1 VVLVKKV
8 GFGTIR
14 GWAAS
19 DWWLPRASRISRAK
33 PTKNKGRITGCS
45 GTARAG
51 SGLWRPVAAGA
62 SGAGL
67 SVKLPNRI
75 FAVFMPESAPLLLRA
90 ARGEQVERPPVWMM
104 RQAGRYMKV
113 YRDLRDRHP
122 GFRERSENPDL
133 SYEISMQPF
142 HAFEPD
148 GVILFSDILTPLPGM
163 GIDFDIIESKGPIIE
178 PAIRTQAQV
187 NALRPL
193 DPAEALPFVGEVL
206 GRLRSSVG
214 NQAAVLG
221 FVGAPWTLAA
231 YAVEG
236 KSSKTY
242 AVIKAMAFR
251 EPALLHQLLGHLADS
266 IATYVRYQIDS
277 GAQVVQLFDSW
288 AGQLSPIDYDVFA
301 APYQKRVIDQVKATH
316 PDTPLI
322 LYISGSAGVLERMA
336 RTGVDIISLDWTVDM
351 ADGLARLPAHLGVQ
365 GNVDPGLLFGTPEGI
380 RERIFDTVLK
390 ASGRRHI
397 LNLGHGILPGT
408 PEDNA
413 RVFFETGKAVRELMG
428 AAV

>member
-1 VVLVKKV
+1 MAETL
-8 GFGTIR
+8 
-14 GWAAS
+14 
-19 DWWLPRASRISRAK
+19 
-33 PTKNKGRITGCS
+33 
-45 GTARAG
+45 
-51 SGLWRPVAAGA
+51 
-62 SGAGL
+62 
-67 SVKLPNRI
+67 
-75 FAVFMPESAPLLLRA
+75 PLLLRA

-122 GFRERSENPDL
+122 SFRERSENPEL
-133 SYEISMQPF
+133 SHEISMQPF
-142 HAFEPD
+142 RAFRPD

-163 GIDFDIIESKGPIIE
+163 GIDFDIIESKGPIID
-178 PAIRTQAQV
+178 PPIRSADQIDR
-187 NALRPL
+187 LRPL
-193 DPAEALPFVGEVL
+193 NPSDSLPFVGQVL
-206 GRLRSSVG
+206 GQLRRDVG
-214 NQAAVLG
+214 NEAAVLG

-236 KSSKTY
+236 RSSKNY

-251 EPALLHQLLGHLADS
+251 EPALLHRLLAHLADS

-288 AGQLSPIDYDVFA
+288 AGQLSPIDYDTFA
-301 APYQKRVIDQVKATH
+301 APYQQRVIDQVKATH

-336 RTGVDIISLDWTVDM
+336 RTGIDIISLDWTVDM
-351 ADGLARLPAHLGVQ
+351 ADGLARLPDHLGVQ
-365 GNVDPGLLFGTPEGI
+365 GNVDPGLLFGTPEAI
-380 RERIFDTVLK
+380 RERILDTVRK
-390 ASGRRHI
+390 ARGRRHI

-413 RVFFETGKAVRELMG
+413 RVFFETGKAVQELLG